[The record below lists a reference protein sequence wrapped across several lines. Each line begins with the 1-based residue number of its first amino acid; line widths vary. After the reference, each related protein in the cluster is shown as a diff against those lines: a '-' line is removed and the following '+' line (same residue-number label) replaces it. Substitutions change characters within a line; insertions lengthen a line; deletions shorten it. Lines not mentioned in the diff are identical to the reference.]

1 MRIKAINEIDE
12 VASTLTSIILAD
24 VPDKP
29 ATPPTKVAAQTN
41 KQQIK
46 VTFTVPPS
54 DGGSSIRSYEL

>member
-1 MRIKAINEIDE
+1 MTGSYFRMRIKAINEIDE

-41 KQQIK
+41 K
-46 VTFTVPPS
+46 
-54 DGGSSIRSYEL
+54 